1 MASRMPY
8 GVVLHCGTFRSAW
21 DLIIFI
27 CTIYVAAL
35 VPYQAV
41 FKREG
46 YELSTDIMD
55 SESEEETTS
64 GITNTSSNSTSM
76 NIGGMNFINRSFD
89 IFVEAV
95 FIFDVILNFRTTY
108 VSKSG
113 NVVFNPRLIT
123 KNYFKSWFSVD
134 LFAAIPGKI

>member
-1 MASRMPY
+1 MPY

-46 YELSTDIMD
+46 YELLSDINMDNELMD
-55 SESEEETTS
+55 S
-64 GITNTSSNSTSM
+64 TNTSSNSTSM
-76 NIGGMNFINRSFD
+76 VIGDISFINRSFD
-89 IFVEAV
+89 VFVEAV

-113 NVVFNPRLIT
+113 NVVFNPKLIT

>member
-1 MASRMPY
+1 MPY
-8 GVVLHCGTFRSAW
+8 GVMLHCGTFRSAW

-46 YELSTDIMD
+46 YELLSDINMDNELMD
-55 SESEEETTS
+55 S
-64 GITNTSSNSTSM
+64 TNTSSNSTSM
-76 NIGGMNFINRSFD
+76 VIGDISFINRSFD
-89 IFVEAV
+89 VFVEAV

-113 NVVFNPRLIT
+113 NVVFNPKLIT

>member
-1 MASRMPY
+1 MPY

-46 YELSTDIMD
+46 YELLSDINMDNELMD
-55 SESEEETTS
+55 S
-64 GITNTSSNSTSM
+64 TNTSSNSTSM
-76 NIGGMNFINRSFD
+76 VIGDISFINRSFD
-89 IFVEAV
+89 VFVEAV

-113 NVVFNPRLIT
+113 NVVFNPKLIT

-134 LFAAIPGKI
+134 LFAAIPGKIW

>member
-1 MASRMPY
+1 MPY

-46 YELSTDIMD
+46 YELLSDINMDNELMD
-55 SESEEETTS
+55 STS
-64 GITNTSSNSTSM
+64 SNNTSSNSTSM
-76 NIGGMNFINRSFD
+76 VIGDISFINRSFD
-89 IFVEAV
+89 VFVEAV

-113 NVVFNPRLIT
+113 NVVFNPKLIT

-134 LFAAIPGKI
+134 LFAAIPGKIW

>member
-1 MASRMPY
+1 MPY

-55 SESEEETTS
+55 NESEEETINS
-64 GITNTSSNSTSM
+64 ITNTSSNSTSM
-76 NIGGMNFINRSFD
+76 NIGGMSFINRSFD

-134 LFAAIPGKI
+134 LFAAIPGKTL